1 MGASV
6 QANRK
11 IIGSLQVLLVAAALT
26 ASAASGQD
34 VGGGLRLSTPGSEP
48 EPLITER
55 FGIRALANS
64 GSIVYDYDR
73 SGIRYDETF
82 RFGTSFLLADWHPYA
97 TGFRLSGGLAYNT
110 QRLVGVARSG
120 TGTNSI
126 DGTHYS
132 SAQLG
137 SLAAVSRATPYF
149 GVGWGLVPRAGSRLY
164 FSADLG
170 VTYQRLGAPLTGHCG
185 AAMPFAVCAHMQ
197 SDSRAEE
204 PQHRDAADD
213 VRFNP
218 VISVGFG
225 LRF

>member
-1 MGASV
+1 MGADM

-11 IIGSLQVLLVAAALT
+11 IIGSLRVLLVAASLT
-26 ASAASGQD
+26 ASAASGQE
-34 VGGGLRLSTPGSEP
+34 VGGGLRLSAPGSEP

-64 GSIVYDYDR
+64 GSIAYDYDR
-73 SGIRYDETF
+73 SGIRYDGTY

-97 TGFRLSGGLAYNT
+97 TGFRLSGGLAYNN
-110 QRLVGVARSG
+110 QRLLGVVQPG
-120 TGTNSI
+120 TGTISI
-126 DGTHYS
+126 DGTRYS
-132 SAQLG
+132 SVQLG
-137 SLAAVSRATPYF
+137 SLATFSRATPYF

-164 FSADLG
+164 FSADVG

-185 AAMPFAVCAHMQ
+185 AAMPAAICAQLH
-197 SDSRAEE
+197 SDLRADEAE
-204 PQHRDAADD
+204 HRDAADD
-213 VRFNP
+213 MRFNP